1 MIWMI
6 LSATFIALFPTW
18 VSAMSGYNGKRG
30 PFVLDQTGNFALFSE
45 FRYIDY
51 VIHDGDRIGLTKD
64 YIISGNTSVGLL
76 NTYAS
81 ECDSWYNFTT
91 NDFDSENEFGP
102 IPAGCILR
110 SNVSSYVTKY
120 GFYGINSVNSSFKYT
135 QTYNLSAPTLN
146 ISAYYIASEHISRSD
161 WTGSRTGKMPFANQ
175 SDAVFV
181 ANGVPYPFDY
191 LSVNGT
197 CQPLGPYQWGFS
209 FLLLFIF
216 LLTLLI
222 WSIGTYIFW
231 LEAHLALKVRD
242 ICEIPGNYKA
252 VIGLGAAI
260 QREFVKEGEDITCL
274 EERQII
280 SRMRRDLKGGAIKND
295 GAIIRQPQYRF
306 REVIKRWFRRD
317 KWWFGGFVVLTAI
330 WLTLLLCFAKVLRK
344 SN

>member
-1 MIWMI
+1 M
-6 LSATFIALFPTW
+6 
-18 VSAMSGYNGKRG
+18 
-30 PFVLDQTGNFALFSE
+30 
-45 FRYIDY
+45 
-51 VIHDGDRIGLTKD
+51 
-64 YIISGNTSVGLL
+64 
-76 NTYAS
+76 
-81 ECDSWYNFTT
+81 
-91 NDFDSENEFGP
+91 
-102 IPAGCILR
+102 
-110 SNVSSYVTKY
+110 
-120 GFYGINSVNSSFKYT
+120 
-135 QTYNLSAPTLN
+135 
-146 ISAYYIASEHISRSD
+146 
-161 WTGSRTGKMPFANQ
+161 
-175 SDAVFV
+175 

-242 ICEIPGNYKA
+242 IREIPGNYKA
-252 VIGLGAAI
+252 VIGLGAAM

-280 SRMRRDLKGGAIKND
+280 SRIHRDLKGGAIKND

-317 KWWFGGFVVLTAI
+317 KWWFGGFLVLTAI
-330 WLTLLLCFAKVLRK
+330 WLTLLFMASPILASPILAIICAFLSLGTLLAMFIGRKTGSRILMLLFCGVLGIIVDC
-344 SN
+344 SIFQGFHTF